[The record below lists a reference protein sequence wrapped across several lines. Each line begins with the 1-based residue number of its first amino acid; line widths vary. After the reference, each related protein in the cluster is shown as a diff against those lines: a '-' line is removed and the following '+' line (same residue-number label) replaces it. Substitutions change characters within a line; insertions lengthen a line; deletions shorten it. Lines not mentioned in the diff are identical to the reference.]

1 LVKSSF
7 DISYLYIT
15 GRSKEIINKGG
26 EVISP
31 FEIEEA
37 IITAAKDRVKVSFSP
52 VRLAIPYLLLNRQR

>member
-1 LVKSSF
+1 MLTCGSS
-7 DISYLYIT
+7 DSYLFIT

-37 IITAAKDRVKVSFSP
+37 IVTAAKDYVE
-52 VRLAIPYLLLNRQR
+52 VRSLASYLIFGA

>member
-1 LVKSSF
+1 MFGKVELL

-37 IITAAKDRVKVSFSP
+37 IITAAKNRVKVGASP
-52 VRLAIPYLLLNRQR
+52 VPLAIPYLPIFD